1 MKVIDMQNDSQY
13 MAIIE
18 AVLYAA
24 GDPISIKSLMEITE
38 LNEIQLLDLSQK
50 LSEKYEKQEDSGL
63 CLRRIEDKLCLTT
76 KKEYREYLARL
87 FRPEHL
93 PALSNAAY
101 ETLAAIAYN
110 QPVTKSQIE
119 LIRGVN
125 SDQLVNRLV
134 DRGYVMEKGNLDL
147 PGKPAVFGTTEKFL
161 LELGLNSATDLPNIN
176 LLMYDTI
183 EHLQNEGDE

>member
-1 MKVIDMQNDSQY
+1 MKNDSQA
-13 MAIIE
+13 MAVIE
-18 AVLYAA
+18 AILFAA
-24 GDPISIKSLMEITE
+24 GDPVSINSLMKITE
-38 LNEIQLLDLSQK
+38 LSEVEIIDLCEN
-50 LSEKYEKQEDSGL
+50 LSEKYLNQQDSGL
-63 CLRRIEDKLCLTT
+63 CLRRIEDKYCITT
-76 KKEYREYLARL
+76 KAEYKEYLARL

-93 PALSNAAY
+93 PGLSNAAY

-134 DRGYVMEKGNLDL
+134 DRGYVIETGNLDL
-147 PGKPAVFGTTEKFL
+147 PGKPAVFSTTEKFL
-161 LELGLNSATDLPNIN
+161 LEFGLSSVDELPTIN

-183 EHLQNEGDE
+183 ENLQDEVNVNE